1 MVIAPGW
8 YILGV
13 HEVSWEA
20 SPYLSGL
27 PLTMPPDVFTS
38 CVEEANANAKLV
50 SVEEGFHRWSNK
62 ELDRA
67 YVSFWFDDGYAGVR
81 RYAAPVLERFGV
93 SAAISVNSRFLS
105 RTEMLW
111 RAKLSYLSYRDG
123 MRFVRS
129 RLRRFGYE
137 SGTLVRH
144 ASMDLFSPE
153 IIAEIDEVYQRFT
166 NEADRQD
173 AFRIFDTWDGI
184 RKLRDANWTIC
195 NHGAAHLPILEKNAL
210 ALMASEFGECEDA
223 IRRELSMDTKF
234 WVAPFDRGSNRD
246 PSFQTVFD
254 ACAESRT
261 LVLVGQRV
269 NRHWQAGQPIFR
281 IAAPNDPA
289 NTAEILAQMGAT

>member
-13 HEVSWEA
+13 HDVSWEA

-27 PLTMPPDVFTS
+27 ALTMPPDVFTQ
-38 CVEEANANAKLV
+38 CVEQANAQAKLV
-50 SVEEGFHRWSNK
+50 SVDEGYTRWSTGQ
-62 ELDRA
+62 LDRA
-67 YVSFWFDDGYAGVR
+67 YVSFWFDDAYAGVR

-129 RLRRFGYE
+129 RLRRFGYK
-137 SGTLVRH
+137 SGDLVRH
-144 ASMDLFSPE
+144 ASMDLFAPE
-153 IIAEIDEVYQRFT
+153 IVAEIDAIYQRFT

-173 AFRIFDTWDGI
+173 AFRVFDTWDGI
-184 RKLRDANWTIC
+184 RQLRDKNWTIC
-195 NHGAAHLPILEKNAL
+195 NHGAAHLPILEKNGL
-210 ALMASEFGECEDA
+210 PLMAAEFGECEDA

-234 WVAPFDRGSNRD
+234 WVAPFDRGSKRD

-254 ACAESRT
+254 ACAGPRT
-261 LVLVGQRV
+261 LVLVGQRF
-269 NRHWQAGQPIFR
+269 NREWRAGQPIYR
-281 IAAPNDPA
+281 IAAPNDPS
-289 NTAEILAQMGAT
+289 TMRQLLAQTAVA